1 MIQSVVIPWYRCSRS
16 LEELHRRL
24 QAALPAITGEHDI
37 ILVNDGSPEDDWR
50 VIRDLCREDPMVVGI
65 NLSKNFGKHDATT
78 AGLDHY
84 CGDWVVVMDGDLG
97 HRPGGMLKFR
107 EKAREWFDV
116 VIGRRINGKSSVLK
130 LLATRAFYAVFNY
143 LSEMKGDSSHS
154 SFGLY
159 SRKVID
165 SVNRIRERNRN
176 FYFFA
181 IWTGFRRAEI
191 DVQSGLRTQGGSGYT
206 FFRMVGLAVD
216 TIIGNSDKLLKI
228 SIKIGFVISFAV
240 FSFIIFLVI
249 RYFTRGIPAEGWT
262 SVIASMYLLGGMV
275 LCFIGVVGIYIGKI
289 FEETKGRPL
298 YIIDEIITAA
308 EKGK

>member
-1 MIQSVVIPWYRCSRS
+1 MVLSVVIPCYRCSRS

-24 QAALPAITGEHDI
+24 RATLPAITGEYEI
-37 ILVNDGSPEDDWR
+37 IFVNDGSPEDDWR

-65 NLSKNFGKHDATT
+65 NLSRNFGQQYATA
-78 AGLDHY
+78 AGLDFSR
-84 CGDWVVVMDGDLG
+84 GNWVVVMDGDLE
-97 HRPGGMLKFR
+97 HRPEDILRFWEKSR
-107 EKAREWFDV
+107 EGFDV
-116 VIGRRINGKSSVLK
+116 VVGRRINRKTSAVK
-130 LLATRAFYAVFNY
+130 LLASRAFYAVFNY

-228 SIKIGFVISFAV
+228 SIKIGFVISFAA